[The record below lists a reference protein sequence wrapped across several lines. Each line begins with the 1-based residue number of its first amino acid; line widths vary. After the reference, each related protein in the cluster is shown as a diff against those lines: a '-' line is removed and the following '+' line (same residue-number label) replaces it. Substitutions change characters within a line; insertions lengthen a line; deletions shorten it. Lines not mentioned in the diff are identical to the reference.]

1 MIQKH
6 NIGHKEGGLVH
17 EAELKMDTRKRVLTL
32 GLEFLIDEPFPIIMV
47 KIAKRLGNQVYA
59 QLRIT
64 RILDVT
70 QPMINKMLTLY

>member
-1 MIQKH
+1 M
-6 NIGHKEGGLVH
+6 
-17 EAELKMDTRKRVLTL
+17 LTL